1 MWHVCARARP
11 WRQQFHPP
19 LGGVCVSP
27 TACSALAAS
36 RCLHGTL
43 LPRAVDVSDS
53 AGKTQGETDPPELLH
68 LAFQLYDEE
77 ENNLLSLDNLI
88 KITEEIGEET
98 PVETLQDMINEA
110 AGVKP
115 GDPDATFITEE
126 QFLKILVKQTE
137 TPA

>member
-1 MWHVCARARP
+1 VTR
-11 WRQQFHPP
+11 
-19 LGGVCVSP
+19 
-27 TACSALAAS
+27 
-36 RCLHGTL
+36 RC
-43 LPRAVDVSDS
+43 
-53 AGKTQGETDPPELLH
+53 KTQGETDPPELLH

-88 KITEEIGEET
+88 KITKEIGEET